1 MLSEAKA
8 QWLEEQRQDVEATV
22 ARVTQAAQEEADQRV
37 EEATQQVKQVR
48 YTGLALLLYSTRMSS
63 HCKKKV

>member
-8 QWLEEQRQDVEATV
+8 QWLEEQRQEVEATV

-48 YTGLALLLYSTRMSS
+48 YTDITLLLYSPGMSN
-63 HCKKKV
+63 HCPKKA